1 MLAAILILLLAALM
15 LGYAGWFLF
24 EFIRYLRSGQYEI
37 DRRIREVTHQG

>member
-1 MLAAILILLLAALM
+1 MLFTILTLLLAGLV

-37 DRRIREVTHQG
+37 DQRIRDVTR